1 MQGRDLLRQF
11 KDTPWTSPAQVEQ
24 FVGAA
29 QDVTAADLLRL
40 FEVLGTKPVLADPV
54 GLRLRSAAF
63 VKLVEA
69 TPDPALFVPFARALK
84 TAEGPIRM
92 LIVSL
97 LPRVNNPAGH
107 AELCA
112 ILRSPEP
119 GLRKAASAALNQV
132 GSKTIVD
139 ALCAFVRDPSFP
151 GRIEAV
157 DTLVAIEKHRAVS
170 ALGDVMK
177 IGSPGEKSHALKYLA
192 DTRISGR
199 EPGVALRAIAP
210 ALEDPDV
217 RLVIQAI
224 QAAGTVAT
232 EEEWHTL
239 IGPYLESKQSAVVK
253 AAVESMRRYVTP
265 RTIRALDRAFR
276 MGSSAIKLAVLE
288 TAEAMGSEL
297 ALPLLVE
304 GLNHKSVAIRTRA
317 GAAITQLS
325 TSNRIDVSQTVM
337 WLLNSSD
344 AAVRRMAIDIAGK
357 VKDPRGELWPQL
369 LQFLRDEDW
378 WVRERVSDAL
388 IEMAG
393 KDLTRLMVGYL
404 ADKSEVV
411 RRYAVGVLGRL
422 KDAAAIGALVRTA
435 LEDSDWWVRESAI
448 EAIASLND
456 ARAIPYL
463 VDIMGREPQLRR
475 ACVNALAVLDA
486 KVAAGHVAALIDQ
499 ERDLDVLLAILACL
513 GKIGDRALAER
524 VAQLADDPDHRVR
537 MAARELMGMWQF
549 APSKLLGQTQGG
561 LNLGL
566 LDSLLLAAVRA
577 EADDLIVEAN
587 RPPYI
592 KKRGKVQKLSE
603 HVLSADDL
611 RSVVYPQLSP
621 AQMQALAALKDVDLS
636 YEVKAQG
643 LRFRVS
649 VFQQM
654 SGLAA
659 VFRVVND
666 EIPDIRKLG
675 LPEAVM
681 RFGDLKNG
689 LVLVGG
695 PSGAGKSTTL
705 AAIVDD
711 INRRLA
717 RHIVTLE
724 DPIEVVH
731 KEKKSHI
738 TQREVGNHSK
748 SFANALRA
756 TLRQDPDVILVGEM
770 RDLATISLAVTA
782 AETGHLVLGT
792 LHTVSADTSVDR
804 LINAFPGGQ
813 QPQVRSMLA
822 SSLRAV
828 LCQYLIPRIDGRGRV
843 LAVEVMINNDAIAN
857 LIRKGK
863 TFQISSI
870 IATARELGM
879 QSMDN
884 ELQRL
889 FREGVISAE
898 EAYSKATSKK
908 EFEAALKN
916 EAPRPAAVAPVPAP
930 PRSGSV
936 VTPPPLRSATIRP
949 VPGQPIV
956 GTPDPKDR
964 GS

>member
-1 MQGRDLLRQF
+1 
-11 KDTPWTSPAQVEQ
+11 VEQ

-29 QDVTAADLLRL
+29 EDVTAADLLRL
-40 FEVLGTKPVLADPV
+40 FEVLGTKAVLSDPV

-63 VKLVEA
+63 MKLVEA
-69 TPDPALFVPFARALK
+69 TPDLSLFVPFARALK
-84 TAEGPIRM
+84 SAEGPIRM
-92 LIVSL
+92 LIVTL
-97 LPRVNNPAGH
+97 LPKVNNPAGH
-107 AELCA
+107 GELCA
-112 ILRSPEP
+112 VLRSPEP

-132 GSKTIVD
+132 GSKTVVET
-139 ALCAFVRDPSFP
+139 LCAFVREPSFP
-151 GRIEAV
+151 GRIEAI
-157 DTLVAIEKHRAVS
+157 DTLVQLEKHRALG

-177 IGSPGEKSHALKYLA
+177 FGSPGEKSHALKYLA
-192 DTRISGR
+192 DLRISGR
-199 EPGVALRAIAP
+199 EPHIALRAIAP

-224 QAAGTVAT
+224 QAAGVVAT
-232 EEEWHTL
+232 EDEWHTL
-239 IGPYLESKQSAVVK
+239 IAPHLESKQPAVVK
-253 AAVESMRRYVTP
+253 ATIDSMRRYVTP
-265 RTIRALDRAFR
+265 RSIRTLDRAFR
-276 MGSSAIKLAVLE
+276 MGSSPIKLAVLE

-297 ALPLLVE
+297 GLPLLVE

-325 TSNRIDVSQTVM
+325 ANAKIDVSRTVV
-337 WLLNSSD
+337 WLLRSTD
-344 AAVRRMAIDIAGK
+344 ASVRRMAIDIAGK

-369 LQFLRDEDW
+369 LEFLRDEDW

-422 KDAAAIGALVRTA
+422 KDSAAIGALVRSA
-435 LEDSDWWVRESAI
+435 REDSDWWVRESAI
-448 EAIASLND
+448 EAIANLKD
-456 ARAIPYL
+456 ERAIPYL
-463 VDIMGREPQLRR
+463 VDIMGREVQLRR
-475 ACVNALAVLDA
+475 ACVNALATLDA
-486 KVAAGHVAALIDQ
+486 KPAAAHVAALIPHEQ
-499 ERDLDVLLAILACL
+499 DLDVLLAILECL
-513 GKIGDRALAER
+513 AKIGDQTLAER
-524 VAQLADDPDHRVR
+524 LTPLANDPEHRVR
-537 MAARELMGMWQF
+537 SAARELLTVWQF
-549 APSKLLGQTQGG
+549 QPSKWQNQTQGG

-566 LDSLLLAAVRA
+566 LDTLLMAAVRA

-603 HVLSADDL
+603 HLLSADDL

-621 AQMQALAALKDVDLS
+621 TQMQALTALKDVDLS

-643 LRFRVS
+643 QRFRVS

-659 VFRVVND
+659 VFRVVKD

-675 LPEAVM
+675 LPEVVL

-695 PSGAGKSTTL
+695 PSGSGKSTTL
-705 AAIVDD
+705 AAVVDD

-724 DPIEVVH
+724 DPIEIVH

-770 RDLATISLAVTA
+770 RDLPTISLAVTA

-804 LINAFPGGQ
+804 LINAFPAGQ

-828 LCQYLIPRIDGRGRV
+828 LCQYLIPRVDGKGRV

-863 TFQISSI
+863 TFQIASI

-879 QSMDN
+879 QSMDI

-889 FREGVISAE
+889 FKEGVISAE
-898 EAYSKATSKK
+898 EAYSKATGKK
-908 EFEAALKN
+908 EFEVALKN
-916 EAPRPAAVAPVPAP
+916 EAQASRAPAP
-930 PRSGSV
+930 PV
-936 VTPPPLRSATIRP
+936 VAPMMHTGTAATPPPPLRSATIRP

-956 GTPDPKDR
+956 GTPDPKGGR
-964 GS
+964 G